1 MIHIIHQVQP
11 FCSHIFPMFLGSRH
25 PGFAGCSKHLV
36 HVEYVRSTNE
46 PYPKQRAISDF
57 PYLHGAAEKKN
68 RLTSSAE

>member
-11 FCSHIFPMFLGSRH
+11 FCSQIPPTFWSRH

-46 PYPKQRAISDF
+46 PYPKQRAISVF